1 MVDQP
6 VTMPGMPKNIG
17 TATIKVI
24 GVGGGGSNA
33 VSRMFRDRIPEV
45 EYLVVNT
52 DQQALER
59 MSVPTRIRIGDATA
73 RGLGVGGDP
82 SKGRNCADESREQI
96 KASLQGADLIFV
108 AAGMGGGTGTGAAP
122 IVAEIAQ
129 EVGALVVGVVT
140 KPFGFEGSQRMKKAL
155 AGIEQLRQKVD
166 TLIVVPNDRLLAMSD
181 ERLTLDN
188 AFRAADN
195 ILRQGVQSIT
205 DLILTPGEINLDFAD
220 VRAIMENAG
229 PAWMAIGHGKGEN
242 RAVQAAEEALSSPL
256 LEVSIDGAT
265 WVLLSFAGGA
275 DMTLSEVNQ
284 AAEAISSRCHPDAN
298 IIFGTVTDPKME
310 SEIKV
315 TLIAT
320 GFPVEGDQPK
330 DRAAE
335 ARKVMENEDDM
346 AVPPFLRHHPAAGK
360 LVRPSGNG
368 FGPGSPSLNSAS
380 TTQPSVKAQP
390 ASAPTSFFRR

>member
-6 VTMPGMPKNIG
+6 LAHTPAPSNIG
-17 TATIKVI
+17 TATIKVVGI
-24 GVGGGGSNA
+24 GGGGSNA

-45 EYLVVNT
+45 EYIVVNT

-59 MSVPTRIRIGDATA
+59 MSVPVRVRIGDNTA

-82 SKGRNCADESREQI
+82 AKGRTCADESRDQL
-96 KASLQGADLIFV
+96 KAALEGSDLVFL

-122 IVAEIAQ
+122 IVAEVAQ
-129 EVGALVVGVVT
+129 EVGSLVIGVVT

-166 TLIVVPNDRLLAMSD
+166 TLIVIPNDRLLTLSE

-188 AFRAADN
+188 AFRMADG
-195 ILRQGVQSIT
+195 ILRQGVQAISE
-205 DLILTPGEINLDFAD
+205 LILTPGDINLDFAD

-229 PAWMAIGHGKGEN
+229 PAWMAIGHGKGDD
-242 RAVQAAEEALSSPL
+242 RALQAAEEALNSPL

-265 WVLLSFAGGA
+265 GVLLSFAGGP

-284 AAEAISSRCHPDAN
+284 AAESISNRCHPDAN

-320 GFPVEGDQPK
+320 GFPADGEQAR

-335 ARKVMENEDDM
+335 ARQAMENESDL
-346 AVPPFLRHHPAAGK
+346 AVPPFLRHHPAARALIRTTG
-360 LVRPSGNG
+360 GNG
-368 FGPGSPSLNSAS
+368 YGNVSLNSTA
-380 TTQPSVKAQP
+380 PQP
-390 ASAPTSFFRR
+390 ARSQQTPASNGRR